1 MKQQQIQSLLDKYF
15 AGESSL
21 QEEAQL
27 RQLLQQDPLS
37 EEHLAYREWFQLL
50 EEDSNLSLSDDF
62 DLKVMQAIET
72 SVKPQAKIRRLS
84 VSWVLRVA
92 AVFALLAAGLWWMT
106 RTNPLEK
113 PEVVAEAEV
122 KVIDWSKYEPK
133 TPEEA
138 FEVTRKALH
147 KVATEFNEGT
157 AIASESIGRMGEMGK
172 LIK

>member
-50 EEDSNLSLSDDF
+50 EEDSNLSLGDDF

-72 SVKPQAKIRRLS
+72 KVKPQAKIRHLS
-84 VSWVLRVA
+84 VSWVLQVA
-92 AVFALLAAGLWWMT
+92 AVFALLATGLWWMT
-106 RTNPLEK
+106 RTNPLES

-138 FEVTRKALH
+138 FQVTRKALR

-157 AIASESIGRMGEMGK
+157 AIATESIGKMEEMGK

>member
-1 MKQQQIQSLLDKYF
+1 MKQQQIQLLLDKYF

-27 RQLLQQDPLS
+27 RQLLEQEPLS
-37 EEHLAYREWFQLL
+37 EEHQAYQEWFQLL
-50 EEDSNLSLSDDF
+50 DEEPNLSLGDDF

-84 VSWVLRVA
+84 ISWVLRVA
-92 AVFALLAAGLWWMT
+92 AVFALLATGLWWMT
-106 RTNPLEK
+106 QSNAVIEEPV
-113 PEVVAEAEV
+113 VVAEA

-138 FEVTRKALH
+138 FQVTRKALR

-157 AIASESIGRMGEMGK
+157 AIASESIGKMEEMGK

>member
-27 RQLLQQDPLS
+27 RQLLQTEPIS
-37 EEHLAYREWFQLL
+37 EEHLTYSEWFQLL
-50 EEDSNLSLSDDF
+50 DEEAELCLGDDF
-62 DLKVMQAIET
+62 DAKVMTSIEAYN
-72 SVKPQAKIRRLS
+72 KPKPVIRTLS
-84 VSWVLRVA
+84 ASWVLRIA
-92 AVFALLAAGLWWMT
+92 AVFALVATGLWWLV
-106 RTNPLEK
+106 RSNPVE
-113 PEVVAEAEV
+113 PPVVAEAEV

-133 TPEEA
+133 TVEEA
-138 FEVTRKALH
+138 YKVTRNAFR

-157 AIASESIGRMGEMGK
+157 AIATQSIDKMGEMGK

>member
-27 RQLLQQDPLS
+27 RQLLQQEPLS
-37 EEHLAYREWFQLL
+37 EEHQAYQEWFQLL
-50 EEDSNLSLSDDF
+50 EEESNLSLGDDF

-72 SVKPQAKIRRLS
+72 SVKPAVKIRRLS

-106 RTNPLEK
+106 RSNAIVEEPV
-113 PEVVAEAEV
+113 VVAEA

-138 FEVTRKALH
+138 FQVTRKALR

-157 AIASESIGRMGEMGK
+157 AIATESIGKMEEMGK

>member
-27 RQLLQQDPLS
+27 RQLLQTEPIS
-37 EEHLAYREWFQLL
+37 AEHLNYREWFQLL
-50 EEDSNLSLSDDF
+50 EEEAELSLGDDF
-62 DLKVMQAIET
+62 DAKVMAAIEA
-72 SVKPQAKIRRLS
+72 SNKPKPVIRTLS
-84 VSWVLRVA
+84 VAWVLRIA
-92 AVFALLAAGLWWMT
+92 AVFALVATGLWWLV
-106 RTNPLEK
+106 RSNPVEQ
-113 PEVVAEAEV
+113 PIVAEAEV

-133 TPEEA
+133 TVEEA
-138 FEVTRKALH
+138 YEVTRKALR

-157 AIASESIGRMGEMGK
+157 AIATQSIDKMGEMGK

>member
-27 RQLLQQDPLS
+27 QQLLQQDPLS
-37 EEHLAYREWFQLL
+37 EEHLVYREWFQLL
-50 EEDSNLSLSDDF
+50 EEESNLSLGDDF
-62 DLKVMQAIET
+62 DLKVMQAIEA
-72 SVKPQAKIRRLS
+72 SAKPQAKIRRLS
-84 VSWVLRVA
+84 ASWVLRIA
-92 AVFALLAAGLWWMT
+92 AVFALLTAGLWWMAQS
-106 RTNPLEK
+106 NLWEQ

-138 FEVTRKALH
+138 FQVTRKALR

-157 AIASESIGRMGEMGK
+157 AIATEGISKMEEMGK

>member
-27 RQLLQQDPLS
+27 RQLLQQEPLS
-37 EEHLAYREWFQLL
+37 EEHQAYQQWFQLL
-50 EEDSNLSLSDDF
+50 EEESNLSLGDDF

-72 SVKPQAKIRRLS
+72 SVKPAVKIRRLS

-106 RTNPLEK
+106 RSNAIVEEPV
-113 PEVVAEAEV
+113 VVAEA

-138 FEVTRKALH
+138 FQVTRKALRR
-147 KVATEFNEGT
+147 VATGFNEGT
-157 AIASESIGRMGEMGK
+157 SIATESIGKMEEMGK

>member
-37 EEHLAYREWFQLL
+37 EEHLVYREWFQLL
-50 EEDSNLSLSDDF
+50 EEESNLSLGDDF
-62 DLKVMQAIET
+62 DLKLMQAIET
-72 SVKPQAKIRRLS
+72 TVKPQAKIRRLS
-84 VSWVLRVA
+84 GSWVLRVA
-92 AVFALLAAGLWWMT
+92 AVFALLSTGLWWLT
-106 RTNPLEK
+106 RSNLLEK

-138 FEVTRKALH
+138 FQVTRKALR

-157 AIASESIGRMGEMGK
+157 AIATESIGKMEEMGK